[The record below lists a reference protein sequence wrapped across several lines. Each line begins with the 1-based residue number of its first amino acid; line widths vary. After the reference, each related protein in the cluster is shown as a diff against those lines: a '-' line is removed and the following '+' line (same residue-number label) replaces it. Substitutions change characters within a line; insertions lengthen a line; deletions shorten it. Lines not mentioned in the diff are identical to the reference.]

1 MTQVEEP
8 FFRVKLSDQLIES
21 MTLAALEAYVLG
33 DQRNKKNKE
42 KVETFGYI
50 WGFRKIENDTIN
62 LYLDRMSLSLSAR
75 RTNGSVTPNEHAAEL
90 KHNLIERW
98 SPHLMLLGDF
108 HTHPYDDL
116 AEVKSQ
122 VGWDFSDADLV
133 SLDSDEFLWR
143 KSDQTPV
150 NLVMTV
156 CRLGRVRE
164 TYDAVMRGDNLW
176 QFDAGEFR
184 FWLNVNVGYVDHN
197 GDRQQTFKNNSG
209 VFLDLSRFY
218 NGRSDRIASHVLRD
232 ET

>member
-1 MTQVEEP
+1 MTKFKEP

-42 KVETFGYI
+42 KIETLGYI
-50 WGFRKIENDTIN
+50 WGFRRIEGETVN

-75 RTNGSVTPNEHAAEL
+75 RTNGSVTPHEHAAEL

-98 SPHLMLLGDF
+98 SPHLLLLGDF
-108 HTHPYDDL
+108 HTHPFDDL
-116 AEVKSQ
+116 TEVKSNS
-122 VGWDFSDADLV
+122 GWDFSQADLDY
-133 SLDSDEFLWR
+133 LDGDEFLWE

-164 TYDAVMRGDNLW
+164 TFSAEMCDQNLW

-184 FWLNVNVGYVDHN
+184 FWLNVNVGFVNRD
-197 GDRQQTFKNNSG
+197 GDRRQTFKDKSG
-209 VFLDLSRFY
+209 VFLDLNTRFY
-218 NGRSDRIASHVLRD
+218 NMPGDRIASHILRD
-232 ET
+232 A